1 MAKFGDVFKGI
12 DVKKTDNRPRSETR
26 WLHYTKLIDNTDQYR
41 KSATEEDIVA
51 FAELIKSA
59 GKVLQDLLVRKSG
72 TDTYEIIA
80 GHHRRLACKY
90 LVEVEGLKEFEF
102 LPCKVE
108 NVDDVQAEFQ
118 LYATNGFMPKTDAE
132 KLHEIERIKYLLDTY
147 PDQFK
152 QVKGGGRT
160 VEKIARILNMGKT
173 TVGDYV
179 TSDHIYI
186 KSYMDIYSVIS
197 IKSNISPIYGT
208 CGLRSSLNDACLSFN
223 RL

>member
-1 MAKFGDVFKGI
+1 M
-12 DVKKTDNRPRSETR
+12 
-26 WLHYTKLIDNTDQYR
+26 
-41 KSATEEDIVA
+41 
-51 FAELIKSA
+51 
-59 GKVLQDLLVRKSG
+59 
-72 TDTYEIIA
+72 
-80 GHHRRLACKY
+80 
-90 LVEVEGLKEFEF
+90 
-102 LPCKVE
+102 
-108 NVDDVQAEFQ
+108 DDVQAEFQ

-208 CGLRSSLNDACLSFN
+208 CGSCAPV
-223 RL
+223 

>member
-1 MAKFGDVFKGI
+1 M
-12 DVKKTDNRPRSETR
+12 
-26 WLHYTKLIDNTDQYR
+26 
-41 KSATEEDIVA
+41 
-51 FAELIKSA
+51 IKSA

-208 CGLRSSLNDACLSFN
+208 CGSCAPV
-223 RL
+223 